1 MRGYLK
7 AACVIQQCTRCYA
20 LRDLT
25 QEAGECRSCRALLN
39 VSHTETRSLSF
50 GDVSSDI
57 VPRSADISDNNAG
70 GGSMSGTILG
80 CERTR
85 RNQDLEDTETMG
97 KH

>member
-7 AACVIQQCTRCYA
+7 AACVIQQCTRCYC

-50 GDVSSDI
+50 GDVTSDE
-57 VPRSADISDNNAG
+57 PLQPE
-70 GGSMSGTILG
+70 TYQL
-80 CERTR
+80 TR
-85 RNQDLEDTETMG
+85 WWALDDTCWPQG
-97 KH
+97 AA

>member
-7 AACVIQQCTRCYA
+7 AACVIQQCTRCFA

-50 GDVSSDI
+50 GDVTSDE
-57 VPRSADISDNNAG
+57 PLQPEAYQLACWPQG
-70 GGSMSGTILG
+70 AA
-80 CERTR
+80 
-85 RNQDLEDTETMG
+85 
-97 KH
+97 